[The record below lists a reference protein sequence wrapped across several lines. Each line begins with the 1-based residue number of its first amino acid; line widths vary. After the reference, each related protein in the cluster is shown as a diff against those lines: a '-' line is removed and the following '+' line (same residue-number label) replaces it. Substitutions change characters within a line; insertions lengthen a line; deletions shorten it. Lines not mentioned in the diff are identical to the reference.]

1 MAFLDIFIGSTQ
13 SRYSAIAI
21 FVAIVVVCL
30 TVLFSKEKIPF
41 GQKLLIA
48 VLLFLLSLPTVLYA
62 LFQMTCLVTGSGGS
76 GLSGKTWW
84 CGAFAW
90 FLTVLIV
97 LYAFL
102 VVVMAVMSVNAER
115 NMAAVESFYNQQA
128 LYDTFAANE
137 MGGEEQKKEVTNALP
152 GGGTVAEMGNGE
164 SENFAAIQ
172 SEVPAPVAG
181 GDLGVVG
188 GFDVVA
194 PMVEQF
200 TSCGAPLPVADEK
213 RM

>member
-1 MAFLDIFIGSTQ
+1 MAFVDIFVGSTQ
-13 SRYSAIAI
+13 SRYAAVAI
-21 FVAIVVVCL
+21 FVAIAVVCL

-62 LFQMTCLVTGSGGS
+62 LFQMTCLVTGAGGS

-90 FLTVLIV
+90 FLTVMIV

-115 NMAAVESFYNQQA
+115 NMAAVESFYNKQA
-128 LYDTFAANE
+128 MYDSFAANE
-137 MGGEEQKKEVTNALP
+137 MGVEEEKKKEVSDALP
-152 GGGTVAEMGNGE
+152 GGGTVAEMGTE
-164 SENFAAIQ
+164 SETFAAIQ
-172 SEVPAPVAG
+172 TEVPAPVAG

-194 PMVEQF
+194 PMMEEF
-200 TSCGAPLPVADEK
+200 TSCGAPLPEK
-213 RM
+213 KM